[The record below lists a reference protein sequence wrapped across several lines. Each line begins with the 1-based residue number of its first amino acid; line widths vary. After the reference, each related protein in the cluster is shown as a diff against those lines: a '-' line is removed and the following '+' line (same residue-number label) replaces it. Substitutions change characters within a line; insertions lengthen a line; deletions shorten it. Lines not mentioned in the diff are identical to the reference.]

1 MAFLMRMKS
10 KASSSR
16 SEPPVAAVRPTQSP
30 STPFTP
36 SMDRRREARRWADRR
51 EPMTAQLIGGVDVR
65 LCNVST
71 RGVMFES
78 SMRVVVGA
86 HVTLR
91 LRTSNG
97 VVTIPG
103 EVVRSQ
109 VSATRHGRLRYQ
121 TALALQ
127 SDCPID
133 NDELRLS
140 PTTEVVSVVD
150 GEVIDADSVALV
162 TIDNKW

>member
-10 KASSSR
+10 KAASNH
-16 SEPPVAAVRPTQSP
+16 SEPPVAAVQPGQTAG
-30 STPFTP
+30 TPVAP

-51 EPMTAQLIGGVDVR
+51 EPMRAQLIGGVDVR

-91 LRTSNG
+91 LQTEKG
-97 VVTIPG
+97 IVTIPG

-121 TALALQ
+121 TALALA

-133 NDELRLS
+133 DELRLS
-140 PTTEVVSVVD
+140 PTTEVVSVVE
-150 GEVIDADSVALV
+150 GEVVDAESVALV

>member
-10 KASSSR
+10 KVSSSR
-16 SEPPVAAVRPTQSP
+16 SEPFAAVRPTQSP
-30 STPFTP
+30 GIPLTA
-36 SMDRRREARRWADRR
+36 SMDRRREARRRADRR
-51 EPMTAQLIGGVDVR
+51 EAVSAQLIGGVDVR

-78 SMRVVVGA
+78 SMRVLVGA

-91 LRTSNG
+91 LRTATG
-97 VVTIPG
+97 IVTIPG

-109 VSATRHGRLRYQ
+109 VTATRHGRLRYQ
-121 TALALQ
+121 TALALA

-133 NDELRLS
+133 TDELQLS
-140 PTTEVVSVVD
+140 PSTEVVSVVE
-150 GEVIDADSVALV
+150 GEVVDAEAVASV
-162 TIDNKW
+162 TIANKW